1 MGIDMLNKRA
11 GFVVVAVLLGGAW
24 AQTASAQA
32 KSGEQVYKEVCG
44 VCHAAGV
51 ANAPKLGDKKVWGPL
66 IAEGQAVLTAHA
78 WVGVRG
84 MPPKGGRAD
93 LPLEEFARAA
103 AFMARAAGGDWKD
116 PDVRMLQAI
125 RSEEKKRIADLQ
137 KKK

>member
-1 MGIDMLNKRA
+1 MRRLLCTLAATLLLAPGLAVAQDAKAAKAVYEASCAACHGAGILGAPKFGDAAQWAPRAKAGIDALLKNAIA
-11 GFVVVAVLLGGAW
+11 G
-24 AQTASAQA
+24 TT
-32 KSGEQVYKEVCG
+32 K
-44 VCHAAGV
+44 
-51 ANAPKLGDKKVWGPL
+51 
-66 IAEGQAVLTAHA
+66 
-78 WVGVRG
+78 G

-125 RSEEKKRIADLQ
+125 RSEEKKRIADMQ